1 MKLEMNQMT
10 VQFQKNILIHAIS
23 TTILETGLQD
33 KENLE
38 HNLRVGI
45 EHELYLLSE
54 IFDIAVCDI
63 IPFLMMFESSKT
75 TLNVNGKEAT
85 ISSGFEAAM
94 NAYVVRVS
102 YNEDDMRNLCYIKK
116 EVCIKCSIIND
127 QLDVAWF

>member
-1 MKLEMNQMT
+1 MKLEINPTT
-10 VQFQKNILIHAIS
+10 VQFQKNILIHSIAS
-23 TTILETGLQD
+23 TILETGLNN
-33 KENLE
+33 EELE

-75 TLNVNGKEAT
+75 TLNVNGKEVT
-85 ISSGFEAAM
+85 ISAAFEDAM

-102 YNEDDMRNLCYIKK
+102 YNEDDMRNLCCVK
-116 EVCIKCSIIND
+116 EEICIKCSIIND
-127 QLDVAWF
+127 QLDVSWF